1 MTRTKT
7 TARNAKETRW
17 RRVIGFCVDT
27 LWVLRRLSWLTLGDG
42 NRVLV
47 CLGDGAL
54 LVFKDD
60 VLVMCGVKSPSWRGR
75 RVRAGQ
81 LGEG

>member
-1 MTRTKT
+1 
-7 TARNAKETRW
+7 
-17 RRVIGFCVDT
+17 
-27 LWVLRRLSWLTLGDG
+27 
-42 NRVLV
+42 LV
-47 CLGDGAL
+47 CLGDRAL

-60 VLVMCGVKSPSWRGR
+60 VLVMCGVESPSWRGR